1 MYIFSKMGFIND
13 IKCLC
18 KTFNCNTNFT
28 SFETLFIESSNSH
41 IRISIES
48 KSDGSMNFT
57 SMTDGLMTPFF
68 KNALLINA
76 WQVFT
81 DTKLKSFTNTLLDE
95 AKDVSLTIVVLESHI
110 TFVIKMGE
118 EAFQHKIKQG

>member
-13 IKCLC
+13 IKSLC
-18 KTFNCNTNFT
+18 KTFNCNNNFT
-28 SFETLFIESSNSH
+28 SFETLYIESSNSH

-48 KSDGSMNFT
+48 KADGSMNFT
-57 SMTDGLMTPFF
+57 SMTDGLMTPFI

-81 DTKLKSFTNTLLDE
+81 DTKLKSFTGTLLD
-95 AKDVSLTIVVLESHI
+95 VSLAIVVLETHI